1 MKIVSSESLRVA
13 TLGGTAVLFEAGV
26 PREIAEEIGL
36 LAIQMGAKEYNDKYV
51 EEEEAEIA
59 EVIEIVAPEVSVQ
72 LNTTLVTVLEKLMDE
87 GDPKNFKTNGH
98 PKAAVVNKAM
108 GETIGT
114 DEREAAWESI
124 LNSQVYI
131 MAVTV
136 QSVIDRAQ
144 TVLQD
149 TTGVR
154 WPVVSELVLWI
165 NDAQREIAL
174 LKPDASATN
183 TTITLVTGTKQDI
196 PSGGNRLLK
205 AVRNMSAA
213 SNGTGKRSVRLV
225 DREVLDG
232 QTPDWH
238 DPTVSGDAAH
248 TNIVKHYIYDEANPR
263 NFYVY
268 PGVSGN
274 AYLEIIYSSNPAA
287 VTQSGSLSIP
297 DIYANAIMN
306 YVLYMAYMKD
316 AEYAGN
322 AQRASSHFQLFTT
335 SVTGKGQID
344 AMTNP
349 NMERRAQ
356 LTAV

>member
-1 MKIVSSESLRVA
+1 
-13 TLGGTAVLFEAGV
+13 
-26 PREIAEEIGL
+26 
-36 LAIQMGAKEYNDKYV
+36 
-51 EEEEAEIA
+51 
-59 EVIEIVAPEVSVQ
+59 
-72 LNTTLVTVLEKLMDE
+72 
-87 GDPKNFKTNGH
+87 
-98 PKAAVVNKAM
+98 
-108 GETIGT
+108 
-114 DEREAAWESI
+114 
-124 LNSQVYI
+124 

-154 WPVVSELVLWI
+154 WPVVAELVLWI

-183 TTITLVTGTKQDI
+183 ATVTLATGTKQDI

-205 AVRNMSAA
+205 VVRNMSAA
-213 SNGTGKRSVRLV
+213 SNGNGKRAVRLV
-225 DREVLDG
+225 DREVLDA

-238 DPTVSGDAAH
+238 DPIVAGDAAH
-248 TNIVKHYIYDEANPR
+248 TTIVKHYIYDESNPR

-268 PGVSGN
+268 PGVAGS
-274 AYLEIIYSSNPAA
+274 AFLEIIYSSNPATVA
-287 VTQSGSLSIP
+287 QNANLSIP
-297 DIYANAIMN
+297 DIFANAVMN

-322 AQRASSHFQLFTT
+322 AQRASSHFQLFTS

-344 AMTNP
+344 AITNP
-349 NMERRAQ
+349 NMERRNPAQ
-356 LTAV
+356 QRQG

>member
-1 MKIVSSESLRVA
+1 
-13 TLGGTAVLFEAGV
+13 
-26 PREIAEEIGL
+26 
-36 LAIQMGAKEYNDKYV
+36 
-51 EEEEAEIA
+51 
-59 EVIEIVAPEVSVQ
+59 
-72 LNTTLVTVLEKLMDE
+72 
-87 GDPKNFKTNGH
+87 
-98 PKAAVVNKAM
+98 
-108 GETIGT
+108 
-114 DEREAAWESI
+114 
-124 LNSQVYI
+124 

-154 WPVVSELVLWI
+154 WPVVAELVLWI

-183 TTITLVTGTKQDI
+183 ATVTLDTGTKQDI

-205 AVRNMSAA
+205 VVRNMSAA
-213 SNGTGKRSVRLV
+213 SNGNGKRAVRLV
-225 DREVLDG
+225 DREVLDA

-238 DPTVSGDAAH
+238 DPTVAGDAAH
-248 TNIVKHYIYDEANPR
+248 TTIVKHYIYDESNPR

-268 PGVSGN
+268 PGVAGS
-274 AYLEIIYSSNPAA
+274 AFLEIIYSSNPATVSQNA
-287 VTQSGSLSIP
+287 NLSIP
-297 DIYANAIMN
+297 DIFANAVMN

-322 AQRASSHFQLFTT
+322 AQRASSHFQIFTT

-344 AMTNP
+344 AITNP
-349 NMERRAQ
+349 NMERRNPAQ
-356 LTAV
+356 QRQG

>member
-1 MKIVSSESLRVA
+1 
-13 TLGGTAVLFEAGV
+13 
-26 PREIAEEIGL
+26 
-36 LAIQMGAKEYNDKYV
+36 
-51 EEEEAEIA
+51 
-59 EVIEIVAPEVSVQ
+59 
-72 LNTTLVTVLEKLMDE
+72 
-87 GDPKNFKTNGH
+87 
-98 PKAAVVNKAM
+98 
-108 GETIGT
+108 
-114 DEREAAWESI
+114 
-124 LNSQVYI
+124 

-154 WPVVSELVLWI
+154 WPVVGELVLWI

-183 TTITLVTGTKQDI
+183 STITLATGTKQDI

-205 AVRNMSAA
+205 VVRNMSAA

-225 DREVLDG
+225 DREVLDA
-232 QTPDWH
+232 QSPDWH
-238 DPTVSGDAAH
+238 DPTVTGDAAH
-248 TNIVKHYIYDEANPR
+248 AAIVKHYVYDEANPR

-268 PGVSGN
+268 PGVSGS
-274 AYLEIIYSSNPAA
+274 AYLEIIYSSNPAVVA
-287 VTQSGSLSIP
+287 QADSLSIP
-297 DIYANAIMN
+297 DIFANAVMN

-322 AQRASSHFQLFTT
+322 AQRASNHYQLFTA

-344 AMTNP
+344 AITNP
-349 NMERRAQ
+349 NIERRSAQ
-356 LTAV
+356 QPQTV